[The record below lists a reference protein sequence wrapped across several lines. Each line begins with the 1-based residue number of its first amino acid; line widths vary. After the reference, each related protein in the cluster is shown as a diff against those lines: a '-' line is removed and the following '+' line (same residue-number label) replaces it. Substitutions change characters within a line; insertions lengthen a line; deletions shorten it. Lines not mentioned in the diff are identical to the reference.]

1 MILFDM
7 SLQVC
12 IGGEACLLSATTVYL
27 AAKGSVVKLNM
38 LLSRR
43 GVGKTFVK
51 VVTDMSWAFEEQ
63 IAIKY

>member
-7 SLQVC
+7 PLQVC

-27 AAKGSVVKLNM
+27 TAKDSIVELDM

-43 GVGKTFVK
+43 GVGKAFVK
-51 VVTDMSWAFEEQ
+51 VVADMLWAFEQQ
-63 IAIKY
+63 IAVES